1 MLVAAQPR
9 PRHVA
14 TGTELERVL
23 VAGADQGGPLGVDPS
38 PGKQAA
44 GVIAGI
50 VHGADDALMA
60 GEKDES
66 LPDLEPAQLTF
77 VAVACAEVHQ
87 EPIW

>member
-1 MLVAAQPR
+1 
-9 PRHVA
+9 
-14 TGTELERVL
+14 
-23 VAGADQGGPLGVDPS
+23 
-38 PGKQAA
+38 
-44 GVIAGI
+44 
-50 VHGADDALMA
+50 MA